1 MITVERLI
9 DSLLSNFNLLMP
21 KIQINDL
28 SMYYEIAGD
37 GPPVLLIYG
46 LAGRGNGF
54 LHQIPVL
61 AKDYQVISFDN
72 RGVGETDQPESVYSI
87 PQMADDAAGL
97 LDALGIES
105 AYVFGVSMGG
115 MIAQELVLRHP
126 PRVRKLVLGC
136 THSGRK
142 HCTPSPQWVTDIFKS
157 LPGKPRAQ
165 VVSECVP
172 FNYSPSTQKHYP
184 EIIESLYESSLK
196 NLQRGYAYA
205 NQLSAVY
212 NFDSYDRLPEI
223 KTPTLV
229 LTGTDDVLIPPENSR
244 DIVKRIHGAKL
255 IEFEHAGHLFFAEC
269 AEAVNQALLEFF
281 K

>member
-1 MITVERLI
+1 
-9 DSLLSNFNLLMP
+9 
-21 KIQINDL
+21 
-28 SMYYEIAGD
+28 MYYEIAGE
-37 GPPVLLIYG
+37 GPPLLLIYG
-46 LAGRGNGF
+46 LAGRGKSF

-61 AKDYQVISFDN
+61 AEHYQVISFDN
-72 RGVGETDQPESVYSI
+72 RGIGETDQPEAAYTI

-105 AYVFGVSMGG
+105 AYVFGISMGG

-126 PRVRKLVLGC
+126 GKIRKLVLGC

-165 VVSECVP
+165 VVNECVP
-172 FNYSPSTQKHYP
+172 FNYSPYTQEHHP
-184 EIIESLYESSLK
+184 EIIESLYEVSVK

-212 NFDSYDRLPEI
+212 NFDAYDRLPEI
-223 KTPTLV
+223 QTPTLV
-229 LTGTDDVLIPPENSR
+229 VTGTDDVLIPPENSR
-244 DIVKRIHGAKL
+244 EIAKRIPGAQL
-255 IEFEHAGHLFFAEC
+255 IEFERAGHLFFAER
-269 AEAVNQALLEFF
+269 ADAVNQALLDFF